1 MQNLNDLTI
10 RSIAVS
16 EANNNVYL
24 LTAKSSGTQ
33 VLIDAAD
40 DAPAILALLA
50 DAQQDTDADTNLA
63 LIITTHSH
71 WDHVRALAEITEAT
85 AAPTA
90 AGADDVAD
98 IPVPTDIPL
107 QHGDVKSFDG
117 FDLEVIHLRGHT
129 PGSVALL
136 YRDPHGPAHLFTGD
150 SLFPGGVG
158 NTQGDAERFA
168 SLYTDVVTR
177 LFDYLPD
184 DTLVHPG
191 HGAGTTLGAE
201 RGSLPEWKQRGW

>member
-1 MQNLNDLTI
+1 MFDLSEVTI
-10 RSIAVS
+10 RSISVS
-16 EANNNVYL
+16 EMDNNVYL
-24 LTAKSSGTQ
+24 LTSRSSGAQ

-50 DAQQDTDADTNLA
+50 DAQEDTDAEARLA

-71 WDHVRALAEITEAT
+71 WDHVRALAEIRASTKAR
-85 AAPTA
+85 TA
-90 AGADDVAD
+90 AGADDIAD
-98 IPVPTDIPL
+98 IEVPTDVPL
-107 QHGDVKSFDG
+107 GHRDVGSFEG
-117 FDLEVIHLRGHT
+117 FELEALHLRGHT

-158 NTQGDAERFA
+158 RTTSAEDFTT
-168 SLYTDVVTR
+168 LLDDVTARV
-177 LFDYLPD
+177 FDELPD

-201 RGSLPEWKQRGW
+201 RGSLSEWRQRGW